1 MAPKMKGDQ
10 KWAEQKINDVD
21 LYLGEMEVQLK
32 LCKPLIQ
39 LIRIDF

>member
-21 LYLGEMEVQLK
+21 LYLGEIESL
-32 LCKPLIQ
+32 
-39 LIRIDF
+39 